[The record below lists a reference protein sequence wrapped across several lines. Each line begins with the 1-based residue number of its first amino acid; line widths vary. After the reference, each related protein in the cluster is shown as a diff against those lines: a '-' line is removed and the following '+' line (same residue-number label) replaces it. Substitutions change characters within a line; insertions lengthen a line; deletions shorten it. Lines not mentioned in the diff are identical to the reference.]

1 MCAPTL
7 CGTGGSAISTSSDY
21 VKRAKQAARAGDYSQ
36 AGDFYSLAGDWK
48 KATQM
53 YLKGGHFEQAGKLAE
68 EMSDLPS
75 ASLYYLKAGN
85 LKAAGE
91 VELRLENREKAAW
104 MFSRSGQHQRAAEL
118 FEGLEQY
125 EAAAEQCD
133 KGGFKE
139 KSALLNVK
147 AGRHLVAARQFEA
160 LISSIG
166 RDATGGF
173 RSESDRAALGRYHR
187 YSGELYLKAEE
198 PVKAA
203 AHFEAAQLLE
213 QAAEAWRQAGE
224 PEKAADILLKLQ
236 KPEQAYAVLRE
247 SGKEIG
253 SLSPAV
259 QAEILVRQGKHR
271 EAAEV
276 LERSGSLFRAAE
288 CWREAGELTRAA
300 ELFEKEGE
308 TDQAAHLYVRA
319 GRFAEA
325 GRLFETARDFRNAAE
340 MFRKGGE
347 IEQAARVLLKAGDPV
362 AAARLHY
369 ESKDFD
375 NCIKALQKV
384 PAEHRDYRKA
394 CFLLGRI
401 FAEQGLHTLAAD
413 KFTAAIDGEEVGDE
427 TVLSYYSL
435 ALAHEANLRPREAL
449 RIYQKVL
456 SFDYGYKDVL
466 ERMRAIESQPLQTLG
481 TRGGGRTAAPES
493 GWSEPDRYKPERPIG
508 RGKLGEVFRG
518 VDTSLNRPVAIR
530 RIHEGPEE
538 AGKADRF
545 LKEAAATARL
555 SHPRIV
561 TTYDT
566 GADSQGKFIVTALA
580 EGRPLRALLDEKV
593 RFEVNRVVAIGRQI
607 LEALDHAHE
616 RGILHR
622 NLRPE
627 NIFVTE
633 DDRVTVSDFAL
644 NPRLSDLTPEELN
657 DGPQIRY
664 TPPEALLKEP
674 ADERSDL
681 YTFGLILYEMAL
693 GRPPFGGKDVGH
705 QQVHAAMP
713 EPGPGDR
720 LLPDFLKA
728 VIRRCLEKDKANRY
742 ANARAVLDDLKL
754 KEVVPGMVVAERY
767 EVLAE
772 IGRGGMGAI
781 FRARD
786 VELDE
791 TVALKFL
798 SGNIG
803 PEVVARFVQEIKV
816 ARQVVH
822 PNVVRVFTLEKWN
835 EHRFIVMEYIEGL
848 PLPRYLQ
855 RAPAPTLQDKL
866 KLALQVA
873 AALEAAHKAGIV
885 HRDIKPDNILVTPN
899 GSAKV
904 LDFGIAR
911 PEAGGHTLTSTGTI
925 MGSPMY
931 MSPEQIQ
938 AQPIDRRTDVY
949 SLGAVLYYMV
959 TGIEPFA
966 GKDMQEILMK
976 HLQGRPRPAHEVEP
990 SIPRPLSDA
999 IQRALDPDR
1008 ARRFQ
1013 TVTELATF
1021 LSSAAKASAA

>member
-1 MCAPTL
+1 
-7 CGTGGSAISTSSDY
+7 
-21 VKRAKQAARAGDYSQ
+21 
-36 AGDFYSLAGDWK
+36 
-48 KATQM
+48 M
-53 YLKGGHFEQAGKLAE
+53 YLKGGHFGQAARLAE

-75 ASLYYLKAGN
+75 ASLYYLKAGD

-91 VELRLENREKAAW
+91 VELRLDNKEKAAW
-104 MFSRSGQHQRAAEL
+104 LFSRSGQHQRAAEL
-118 FEGLEQY
+118 FESLEQY
-125 EAAAEQCD
+125 QAAAEQYER
-133 KGGFKE
+133 GGFKE
-139 KSALLNVK
+139 QAALLNVK
-147 AGRHLVAARQFEA
+147 AGRHVMAAQQFEA
-160 LISSIG
+160 LIASLGKDGPGS
-166 RDATGGF
+166 F
-173 RSESDRAALGRYHR
+173 RSESDRAARGRYHR
-187 YSGELYLKAEE
+187 YCGELYLKAEE

-224 PEKAADILLKLQ
+224 PEKAADILLRLQ
-236 KPEQAYAVLRE
+236 KPDRAYAVLRE
-247 SGKEIG
+247 SGKEIA

-259 QAEILVRQGKHR
+259 QAEILSRQGKHR

-276 LERSGSLFRAAE
+276 LERAGSLYRAAE

-300 ELFEKEGE
+300 ELFEKEGD
-308 TDQAAHLYVRA
+308 TDQAANLYVRA

-325 GRLFETARDFRNAAE
+325 GRLFETARDYRSAVE
-340 MFRKGGE
+340 MYRKGCE
-347 IEQAARVLLKAGDPV
+347 IEQAARVLLKSGDPV

-369 ESKDFD
+369 ERKDFD
-375 NCIKALQKV
+375 QCIKALQKV
-384 PAEHRDYRKA
+384 PADHRDYRKA

-401 FAEQGLHTLAAD
+401 FAEQGLHTLAVD

-427 TVLSYYSL
+427 TVLAYYSL

-449 RIYQKVL
+449 RVYQKIL

-466 ERMRAIESQPLQTLG
+466 ERMRSIESRPLQTLG
-481 TRGGGRTAAPES
+481 TRGGGRRAAPES
-493 GWSEPDRYKPERPIG
+493 GWSEPDRYRAERSIG

-518 VDTSLNRPVAIR
+518 VDTSLGRPVAIR
-530 RIHEGPEE
+530 RIHEGPDE

-566 GADSQGKFIVTALA
+566 GADAQGQFIVTALA
-580 EGRPLRALLDEKV
+580 DGRPLRALLDEKV

-607 LEALDHAHE
+607 LEALEHAHE

-627 NIFVTE
+627 NIFVTD
-633 DDRVTVSDFAL
+633 DDRVTVGDFAL
-644 NPRLSDLTPEELN
+644 NPRLSDLTPEELS

-674 ADERSDL
+674 VDERSDL
-681 YTFGLILYEMAL
+681 YAFGLILYEIAL
-693 GRPPFGGKDVGH
+693 GRPPFEGRDVGH
-705 QQVHAAMP
+705 QQVHAAVPM
-713 EPGPGDR
+713 PGPGDR
-720 LLPDFLKA
+720 PLPDFLKA
-728 VIRRCLEKDKANRY
+728 VILRCLEKNKERRY
-742 ANARAVLDDLKL
+742 PGARAALDDLKL
-754 KEVVPGMVVAERY
+754 KEVVPGMVVADRY

-798 SGNIG
+798 SGEIG
-803 PEVVARFVQEIKV
+803 PDLVARFIQEIKV

-835 EHRFIVMEYIEGL
+835 QHRFIVMEYIEGL

-855 RAPAPTLQDKL
+855 RAPAPVLQDKL
-866 KLALQVA
+866 KLALQIA
-873 AALEAAHKAGIV
+873 SALEAAHKAGIV
-885 HRDIKPDNILVTPN
+885 HRDIKPDNILVVLPAT
-899 GSAKV
+899 AKV

-911 PEAGGHTLTSTGTI
+911 PEASGHTLTSTGTI

-959 TGIEPFA
+959 TGVEPFA
-966 GKDMQEILMK
+966 GRDMQEILMK
-976 HLQGRPRPAHEVEP
+976 HLQGRPRPPHEVDP
-990 SIPRPLSDA
+990 SVPRPLSDA

-1013 TVTELATF
+1013 SVSEFATI
-1021 LSSAAKASAA
+1021 LSGAVKASAA